1 MTAER
6 RETGSGRRLRTVLFG
21 YGLGGR
27 VFHAPLLAADPRYSL
42 DVIVTSDPARA
53 AAARAAYPAA
63 AVVPSAEAALDL
75 AADLDLAVI
84 STPPATHAPLGLAVL
99 EAGLGAVVDKPFA
112 HSPEAAR
119 GMMDAAA
126 AAGQVLTVFQNRRWD
141 GDFLTL
147 KGLLERGE
155 LGTVT
160 RFESRMESFKPA
172 VAKAW
177 KRQAGADDGGGIL
190 FDLGPHLIDQALQ
203 LFGPAEPVYA
213 EVRARRQNGG
223 PDDDVFAV
231 LKHDS
236 GVLSHLTMNSLAPQT
251 GQRFRVTG
259 SNAAWVKRG
268 TDPQEAQLDAG
279 MRPGDPGFGAEDVA
293 AWGLLGTDRSS
304 TAVPTEAGRY
314 QDFYA
319 GLAAA
324 VLDGQELPVDPA
336 QSLRGLEIIRQIH
349 SGI

>member
-1 MTAER
+1 MTAAGAR
-6 RETGSGRRLRTVLFG
+6 AGNDGTLRTVLFG

-27 VFHAPLLAADPRYSL
+27 VFHAPLIEADPRYSL
-42 DVIVTSDPARA
+42 DVIVTADPARA
-53 AAARAAYPAA
+53 AAAQTAHPAA

-84 STPPATHAPLGLAVL
+84 STPPATHAPLGLAAL

-112 HSPEAAR
+112 HSPDAAR
-119 GMMDAAA
+119 QLMAAAA

-155 LGTVT
+155 LGTVA

-172 VAKAW
+172 VTKAW

-203 LFGPAEPVYA
+203 LFGPAEPAYA
-213 EVRARRQNGG
+213 EVRARRQDGG
-223 PDDDVFAV
+223 PDDDVFVV
-231 LKHDS
+231 LQHDS
-236 GVLSHLTMNSLAPQT
+236 GVLSHLSMNSLAPQA
-251 GQRFRVTG
+251 GERFRVTG
-259 SNAAWVKRG
+259 SKAAWVKRG

-279 MRPGDPGFGAEDVA
+279 LRPGDPGYGAEELAD
-293 AWGLLGTDRSS
+293 WGLLGTDRSS
-304 TAVPTEAGRY
+304 VAVPTEAGRY

-324 VLDGQELPVDPA
+324 VLDGSELPVDPA

-349 SGI
+349 TGI

>member
-1 MTAER
+1 MTAPDQRPENQ
-6 RETGSGRRLRTVLFG
+6 RLRTVLFG

-27 VFHAPLLAADPRYSL
+27 VFHAPLIDADPRYAL

-53 AAARAAYPAA
+53 AAAQAAYPAA
-63 AVVPSAEAALDL
+63 AVVPTAETALEL

-84 STPPATHAPLGLAVL
+84 STPPATHAPLGLAAL

-119 GMMDAAA
+119 QLMDAAA
-126 AAGQVLTVFQNRRWD
+126 AAWQVLTVFQNRRWD

-172 VAKAW
+172 VTKAW
-177 KRQAGADDGGGIL
+177 KREAGADDGGGIL

-213 EVRARRQNGG
+213 EVRSRRQAGG
-223 PDDDVFAV
+223 PDDDAFVV
-231 LKHDS
+231 LQHKT
-236 GVLSHLTMNSLAPQT
+236 GVLSHLSMNALAPQAAE
-251 GQRFRVTG
+251 RFRVTG
-259 SNAAWVKRG
+259 SKAAWVKHG

-279 MRPGDPGFGAEDVA
+279 VRPGDSGYGSEDLA
-293 AWGLLGTDRSS
+293 GWGLLGTDRST

-314 QDFYA
+314 QDFYT

-324 VLDGQELPVDPA
+324 VLDGAELPVDPA
-336 QSLRGLEIIRQIH
+336 ESLRGLEIIRQIH
-349 SGI
+349 AGL

>member
-1 MTAER
+1 MTAA
-6 RETGSGRRLRTVLFG
+6 GRQAGDNRLRTVLFG

-27 VFHAPLLAADPRYSL
+27 VFHAPLVEADPRYSL

-53 AAARAAYPAA
+53 AAAQTAYPAA
-63 AVVPSAEAALDL
+63 AVVPTAEAALDL

-84 STPPATHAPLGLAVL
+84 STPPATHAPLGLAAL
-99 EAGLGAVVDKPFA
+99 ESGLGAVVDKPFA

-119 GMMDAAA
+119 ELMAAA
-126 AAGQVLTVFQNRRWD
+126 AAGGKVLSVFQNRRWD

-147 KGLLERGE
+147 KGLLARGE
-155 LGTVT
+155 LGAVT

-172 VAKAW
+172 VTKAW
-177 KRQAGADDGGGIL
+177 KRQAGADDGGGVL

-203 LFGPAEPVYA
+203 LFGPAEPAYA
-213 EVRARRQNGG
+213 EVRSRREDDG
-223 PDDDVFAV
+223 PDDDAFVV
-231 LKHDS
+231 LQHKT
-236 GVLSHLTMNSLAPQT
+236 GVLSHLSMNSLAPQA
-251 GQRFRVTG
+251 GERFRVTG
-259 SNAAWVKRG
+259 SKAAWVKRG

-279 MRPGDPGFGAEDVA
+279 MRPGDPGYGAEDLA
-293 AWGLLGTDRSS
+293 GWGLLGTDRSS

-324 VLDGQELPVDPA
+324 ILDGADLPVDPA
-336 QSLRGLEIIRQIH
+336 QPLRGLEIIRQIH
-349 SGI
+349 AGT